1 MPNPRRRAFM
11 TFVGA
16 AGFLVLEP
24 GLLTALLAQTS
35 GASPKFKPYP
45 SGQDPNVPPEVE
57 HRGNPDPKAI
67 QRVNQIELRKDISKL
82 YEMVSELKEELDKSD
97 SSSTLSLSLVK
108 KTEQI
113 EKLAKQIKGLAKG

>member
-1 MPNPRRRAFM
+1 MPNPRRRVFM

-16 AGFLVLEP
+16 AGFLALEP
-24 GLLTALLAQTS
+24 GFIAALLAQTS
-35 GASPKFKPYP
+35 GESPKFKTYP
-45 SGQDPNVPPEVE
+45 SGQDPNAPPELDQ
-57 HRGNPDPKAI
+57 RGGPDPKAI
-67 QRVNQIELRKDISKL
+67 QRVNQIELRKNISKL
-82 YEMVSELKEELDKSD
+82 YEMVSELKEEIDKSD